1 MTVERMFLLHNDKAS
16 LQQIVLE
23 SEQWG
28 VKVKTVETIEQCL
41 SLAHSIGAEMVFAL
55 VCQAEKIFWHINRLR
70 MEFPA
75 AGVLVVRRDK
85 MAGLERGHLLLA
97 GADAC
102 FDQDALPVEVVACVQ
117 ALRRRGYALQQS
129 LRTDLAEPVNAG
141 MLPHRTELEPDLQR
155 WDLMENGWTLLTP
168 RGHSVLLTRG
178 ERRIVQVLF
187 AVSPQTVER
196 DRLFP
201 PEEGRESTA
210 RSVDVLISRLK
221 RKITAIG
228 EELPIRSVRGE
239 GYAFVGK
246 VPAACQELACASLST
261 DEVYECIEK
270 A

>member
-1 MTVERMFLLHNDKAS
+1 MTVEQIFLLYDDNAS
-16 LQQIVLE
+16 LQRIALE

-28 VKVKTVETIEQCL
+28 VRVQTVETMEKCL
-41 SLAHSIGAEMVFAL
+41 SLAHMVGGEMVFAL
-55 VCQAEKIFWHINRLR
+55 LCQADNVFLHINRLR
-70 MEFPA
+70 MDFPA
-75 AGVLVVRRDK
+75 AGLIVVRRDK

-129 LRTDLAEPVNAG
+129 QRGADGKMASAAPSMHKQDAEPKSQ
-141 MLPHRTELEPDLQR
+141 P
-155 WDLMENGWTLLTP
+155 WDLTENGWTMMTP
-168 RGHSVLLTRG
+168 KGHSIMLTRG

-187 AVSPQTVER
+187 SVSPQTVER

-201 PEEGRESTA
+201 LEEGREATA
-210 RSVDVLISRLK
+210 RSVDVLISRLR
-221 RKITAIG
+221 RKLTAMG

-246 VPAACQELACASLST
+246 VPLACQELVRVSLSN
-261 DEVYECIEK
+261 DEVYE
-270 A
+270 

>member
-1 MTVERMFLLHNDKAS
+1 MTVEQIFLLYDDKAS
-16 LQQIVLE
+16 LQQIALE

-28 VKVKTVETIEQCL
+28 VRVQTVETMEQCL
-41 SLAHSIGAEMVFAL
+41 SQAHAAGAEMVFAL
-55 VCQAEKIFWHINRLR
+55 VCQADNVFLHINRLR
-70 MEFPA
+70 MDFPA
-75 AGVLVVRRDK
+75 AGVIVVRRDK

-129 LRTDLAEPVNAG
+129 LRGSFAEPVKTG
-141 MLPHRTELEPDLQR
+141 TIVRKPEQEPESLL
-155 WDLMENGWTLLTP
+155 WDLMENGWTMITP
-168 RGHSVLLTRG
+168 RGHSVMLTRG

-187 AVSPQTVER
+187 SVSPQTVER

-201 PEEGRESTA
+201 LEEGREATA

-221 RKITAIG
+221 RKLTAMG

-246 VPAACQELACASLST
+246 VPAACQELARVSLSN
-261 DEVYECIEK
+261 DEVYE
-270 A
+270 

>member
-1 MTVERMFLLHNDKAS
+1 MTVEQIFLLYDDKAS
-16 LQQIVLE
+16 LQQIALE

-28 VKVKTVETIEQCL
+28 VRIQTVETMEQCL
-41 SLAHSIGAEMVFAL
+41 SQAHACGAETVFAL
-55 VCQAEKIFWHINRLR
+55 VCQADNVFLHINRLR
-70 MEFPA
+70 MDFPA
-75 AGVLVVRRDK
+75 AGVIVVRRDK

-102 FDQDALPVEVVACVQ
+102 FDQEALPVEVVACVQ
-117 ALRRRGYALQQS
+117 ALRRRGYALQRS
-129 LRTDLAEPVNAG
+129 LRGSPAEPLKAG
-141 MLPHRTELEPDLQR
+141 NIAYRSEQEPDSQL
-155 WDLMENGWTLLTP
+155 WDLMENGWTMITP
-168 RGHSVLLTRG
+168 RGHSVMLTRG

-201 PEEGRESTA
+201 LEEGREATA

-221 RKITAIG
+221 RKLTAMG

-246 VPAACQELACASLST
+246 VPAACQELARVSLNN
-261 DEVYECIEK
+261 DEVYE
-270 A
+270 

>member
-1 MTVERMFLLHNDKAS
+1 MTVEQIFLLYDDKAS
-16 LQQIVLE
+16 LQQIALE

-28 VKVKTVETIEQCL
+28 VRVQTVETMEKCL
-41 SLAHSIGAEMVFAL
+41 SLAHTSGAEMVFAL
-55 VCQAEKIFWHINRLR
+55 LCQADNVFLHINRLR
-70 MEFPA
+70 IDFPA
-75 AGVLVVRRDK
+75 AGVIVVRRDK
-85 MAGLERGHLLLA
+85 VAGLERGHFLLA

-117 ALRRRGYALQQS
+117 ALRRRGYALRQS
-129 LRTDLAEPVNAG
+129 LRSPDTVQAKPASAMQKHEQEPESQ
-141 MLPHRTELEPDLQR
+141 L
-155 WDLMENGWTLLTP
+155 WDLMENGWTMSTP
-168 RGHSVLLTRG
+168 KGHSVMLTRG

-201 PEEGRESTA
+201 MEEGRDATA

-221 RKITAIG
+221 RKLSAMG

-246 VPAACQELACASLST
+246 VPLACQELARVSLSN
-261 DEVYECIEK
+261 DEVYD
-270 A
+270 

>member
-1 MTVERMFLLHNDKAS
+1 MTVEQIFLLYDDKAS
-16 LQQIVLE
+16 LQQIALE

-28 VKVKTVETIEQCL
+28 VKVQTVETMDQCL
-41 SLAHSIGAEMVFAL
+41 SLAHSTSAERVFAL
-55 VCQAEKIFWHINRLR
+55 MCQADNVFLHINRLR
-70 MEFPA
+70 MDFPA
-75 AGVLVVRRDK
+75 AGVLVVRCDK

-117 ALRRRGYALQQS
+117 ALRRRGYALQRS
-129 LRTDLAEPVNAG
+129 LQTVLAEPAKAG
-141 MLPHRTELEPDLQR
+141 PVSQKTELEPELQL
-155 WDLMENGWTLLTP
+155 WDLMENGWTMLTP
-168 RGHSVLLTRG
+168 RGHSVMLTRG

-201 PEEGRESTA
+201 LEEGREATA

-221 RKITAIG
+221 RKITAMG
-228 EELPIRSVRGE
+228 EELPIRAVRGE

-246 VPAACQELACASLST
+246 VSAACQELARVSLSM
-261 DEVYECIEK
+261 DEVYE
-270 A
+270 

>member
-1 MTVERMFLLHNDKAS
+1 MTVEQIFLLYDDKAG
-16 LQQIVLE
+16 LQQIALE

-28 VKVKTVETIEQCL
+28 GRIQTVETMEQCL
-41 SLAHSIGAEMVFAL
+41 SQAHACGAETVFAL
-55 VCQAEKIFWHINRLR
+55 VCQADNVFLHINRLR
-70 MEFPA
+70 MDFPA
-75 AGVLVVRRDK
+75 AGVIVVRRDK

-102 FDQDALPVEVVACVQ
+102 FDQEALPVEVVACVQ
-117 ALRRRGYALQQS
+117 ALRRRGYALQRS
-129 LRTDLAEPVNAG
+129 LRDSPAEPVNAG
-141 MLPHRTELEPDLQR
+141 NIAYRSEQEPDSQL
-155 WDLMENGWTLLTP
+155 WDLMENGWTMITP
-168 RGHSVLLTRG
+168 RGHSVMLTRG

-201 PEEGRESTA
+201 LEDGREATA

-221 RKITAIG
+221 RKLTAMG

-246 VPAACQELACASLST
+246 VPVACQELARVSLNN
-261 DEVYECIEK
+261 DEVYE
-270 A
+270 